1 MMLYLSPE
9 EFETLRAGLVMM
21 QVIRG
26 EQDPLYKAAGDL
38 LDLIDLQR
46 DLWFDINEVR
56 AITRKEKSKMKV
68 FILGFRPV
76 EYRKKT
82 GQKVTGA
89 SVYYAAEAEN
99 TVGLR
104 TDNVWV
110 SSDKSALY
118 AQVLALQCSGDP
130 IPAEMVFDFRI
141 GSRYPD
147 LVSIK
152 LLPVKSNG

>member
-1 MMLYLSPE
+1 MVLYISPE

-46 DLWFDINEVR
+46 DLWFDINHR

-68 FILGFRPV
+68 FILGFQPV
-76 EYRKKT
+76 DYTNKAGKK
-82 GQKVTGA
+82 VVGA
-89 SVYYAAEAEN
+89 SVYYAAEDEN

-104 TDNVWV
+104 TDSIWV
-110 SSDKSALY
+110 SADKAALY

-152 LLPVKSNG
+152 LLSVKSNG

>member
-1 MMLYLSPE
+1 MVLYISPE

-46 DLWFDINEVR
+46 DLWFDINQVR

-68 FILGFRPV
+68 FILGFQPV
-76 EYRKKT
+76 DYTNKAGKK
-82 GQKVTGA
+82 VVGA
-89 SVYYAAEAEN
+89 SVYYAAEDEN

-104 TDNVWV
+104 TDSIWV
-110 SSDKSALY
+110 SADKAALY